1 MQGAKQSL
9 AKERSSAEL
18 RFASSLAPFWVWPGR
33 RQGSVM
39 NAYGALDPNLA
50 TRSLSCAFLSLK
62 QPKKGIDNADVVIHG
77 TAAGRQELWPERT
90 ADAHQQRGRSLFAH
104 APGAGSA
111 TPSGTFRHRL

>member
-33 RQGSVM
+33 RQGSAM

-77 TAAGRQELWPERT
+77 TDSLRGFQCRT
-90 ADAHQQRGRSLFAH
+90 LASGPHQQAGQCAAAILV
-104 APGAGSA
+104 GA
-111 TPSGTFRHRL
+111 SGTKRGSL